1 MTTFVQ
7 AAEATVEVA
16 RGANG
21 MKAQASTLNKAV
33 DLFFSIGASR
43 GKDITAN
50 FESAYQQDSDVA
62 LRIALWARDA
72 RQGAGEREIFRS
84 VLRHLE
90 KRHADAAMR
99 VIPRVAELGRW
110 DDLLVFTDAAL
121 QKAAFTQ
128 IKAGLDAGNGL
139 CAKWMPRKGVVAE
152 QLRAFLGLTP
162 KQYRKTLV
170 NLTKVVET
178 QMCAKDW
185 DNIVFEHVPS
195 LAMSRYNKAFGKNAA
210 DAFNAYKA
218 ALTAGTAKI
227 NASAVYPYD
236 IIKTLRFGG
245 DAKVANAQWDA
256 LPNYVGDASILPVV
270 DVSGSMSCPA
280 GGNPNLTCMDVSLSL
295 GLYLADK
302 NKGPFKDAF
311 VTFSSKPKIQVL
323 KGNLAQKLDQ
333 LSRSEWGM
341 STDLNAVFNR
351 ILEVAT
357 AHKLPQAELPQTV
370 LILSDMNFNQCVA
383 HDDSA
388 YQMIVRKYES
398 AGYTVPNVV
407 FWNLNDNGTK
417 PVSFDKQG
425 TALVSGFSPS
435 IMTSILGAK
444 TLTPEAV
451 MLETIMKDRYAV

>member
-7 AAEATVEVA
+7 ASQNTVELA

-21 MKAQASTLNKAV
+21 MKAQASTLNKVV

-50 FESAYQQDSDVA
+50 FETAYQQDSELA
-62 LRIALWARDA
+62 LRVALWARDA
-72 RQGAGEREIFRS
+72 REGAGERELFRN

-110 DDLLVFTDAAL
+110 DDLLVFTDSAL
-121 QKAAFTQ
+121 QKAAFAQ
-128 IKAGLDAGNGL
+128 IKAGLDASNGL
-139 CAKWMPRKGVVAE
+139 CAKWMPRKGAVAE
-152 QLRAFLGLTP
+152 QLRAYLGFTP

-170 NLTKVVET
+170 NLTKVVES

-185 DNIVFEHVPS
+185 NSIKFSHVPS
-195 LAMSRYNKAFGKNAA
+195 LAMSRYNKAFGKNAP

-218 ALTAGTAKI
+218 ALAAGTAKV
-227 NASAVYPYD
+227 NAAAVYPYD
-236 IIKTLRFGG
+236 VIKTLRFGG

-311 VTFSSKPKIQVL
+311 VTFSTKPKIQVL

-333 LSRSEWGM
+333 LSRAEWGM
-341 STDLNAVFNR
+341 STDLNAVFDR

-383 HDDSA
+383 NDDSA
-388 YQMIVRKYES
+388 HQMIVRKYAS

-435 IMTSILGAK
+435 IMSSILGAK

-451 MLETIMKDRYAV
+451 MLDTIMKDRYAV